1 MLSSLTTISFAQT
14 PNPYRWQL
22 NDNDGVAKLRVSNDS
37 NIEIVLT
44 CTGKTDPLQFSIKI
58 PTSFASKNEESLI
71 SIEINNEE
79 EIKLLLKDKLP
90 KEQIKYHT
98 DPNDLSSPLK
108 TKYAKTRFVV
118 FRDPAASDDVLDV
131 YYVDLSKTYQG
142 LSVLNMLR
150 DTVTDLVIT
159 ADFGG
164 ENVGQ
169 TRISS
174 AGSTS
179 LSRTF
184 NVLFCGV

>member
-1 MLSSLTTISFAQT
+1 LGISNSYAQT
-14 PNPYRWQL
+14 PSPYRWQL
-22 NDNDGVAKLRVSNDS
+22 NDNDGVAKLRVSNES

-58 PTSFASKNEESLI
+58 PTSFAEKKEESLI
-71 SIEINNEE
+71 SIEINDET
-79 EIKLLLKDKLP
+79 EILELLKTKLP
-90 KEQIKYHT
+90 KEQVKYRT

-108 TKYAKTRFVV
+108 TKYSKTRFVA

-131 YYVDLSKTYQG
+131 YSIDLSKTYQG
-142 LSVLNMLR
+142 LTVLNMLR
-150 DTVTDLVIT
+150 DTVTDLVVT

-164 ENVGQ
+164 ESVGK

-184 NVLFCGV
+184 NVQFCGV